1 MKRRWFFGVLLIL
14 MLVCGQ
20 AHAYTGEAIIRY
32 QVLPGDTLWYL
43 GQRFQTTA
51 EELKILNQL
60 KTDVIYP
67 GQALFIPVI
76 KTENGFQYKVLK
88 GDSLFL
94 IATRTNRAIQA
105 IKSLNRLSDDLIYP
119 GQILSIPLAREG
131 FVPYEVQWGDS
142 LYSISRR
149 FNTSVEEIKLA
160 NLLSDNTILAK
171 TILEIPAPLLVHRV
185 EPGETLSEI
194 AKNYSTTVHA
204 IYETNRLHSDTLMP
218 GQPLY
223 IPVGSPFPVYVPGPQ
238 GEKREGYGELLSW
251 EWARWIYNVGCV
263 ATVIDFD
270 TGKTFEVRHL
280 GGSNHADSEPLTPE
294 DTAVM
299 KSLFGG
305 QWSWQKR
312 AILLVVGN
320 RTLAASMSGMPH
332 GVESITDN
340 EFPGHFDLYFL
351 DSRTHNT
358 NSLDPEHQAMVLKA
372 AGVNK

>member
-119 GQILSIPLAREG
+119 GQILS
-131 FVPYEVQWGDS
+131 
-142 LYSISRR
+142 
-149 FNTSVEEIKLA
+149 
-160 NLLSDNTILAK
+160 
-171 TILEIPAPLLVHRV
+171 
-185 EPGETLSEI
+185 
-194 AKNYSTTVHA
+194 
-204 IYETNRLHSDTLMP
+204 
-218 GQPLY
+218 
-223 IPVGSPFPVYVPGPQ
+223 
-238 GEKREGYGELLSW
+238 
-251 EWARWIYNVGCV
+251 
-263 ATVIDFD
+263 
-270 TGKTFEVRHL
+270 
-280 GGSNHADSEPLTPE
+280 
-294 DTAVM
+294 
-299 KSLFGG
+299 
-305 QWSWQKR
+305 
-312 AILLVVGN
+312 
-320 RTLAASMSGMPH
+320 
-332 GVESITDN
+332 
-340 EFPGHFDLYFL
+340 
-351 DSRTHNT
+351 
-358 NSLDPEHQAMVLKA
+358 
-372 AGVNK
+372 